1 MKRVGIL
8 GGGQLGLMLAEAVQP
23 LGGEAHVFD
32 PDPACPAA
40 RRLARVSSAQWT
52 DARALERF
60 AACCDVLTYE
70 FENVPSEPL
79 RRLGGTTPIVPSL
92 EVLETA
98 QDRIREKEF
107 FLKEGLPVAGFRSV
121 RDGEDAAAAA
131 AEIGFPLVLKTARGG
146 YDGKGQHRIHSTE
159 ELAAVSDPRPWVLE
173 EVVEIESEVSCIVAR
188 AADGSEIVFPLFENE
203 HRDHVLDLTL
213 VPARV
218 SPQTQTRVEEA
229 ARTAARAL
237 GVVGLLTVEF
247 FLGRR
252 PPSAAA
258 MAASVEVFVNEI
270 APRPH
275 NSGHVTRKAC
285 TVSQFDALAR
295 VLLGLPLTPPAA
307 AAPGAFCMG
316 NLLGDIWLAQG
327 RNELDLSALAR
338 HPEVVEVYLYGKR
351 EPRARRKMGHFV
363 THARTPN
370 EALAAARAFRHDL
383 VDDRRS

>member
-1 MKRVGIL
+1 
-8 GGGQLGLMLAEAVQP
+8 MLAEAVQL
-23 LGGEAHVFD
+23 LGGEVHVFD

-40 RRLARVSSAQWT
+40 RRLARVDSAPWS

-60 AACCDVLTYE
+60 AASCDVLTYE

-79 RRLGGTTPIVPSL
+79 RRLGGKTPIVPAL
-92 EVLETA
+92 AVLETA

-107 FLKEGLPVAGFRSV
+107 FLAEGLPVAGFRSV
-121 RDGEDAAAAA
+121 REGEDAAAAA
-131 AEIGFPLVLKTARGG
+131 AELGFPLVLKTARGG
-146 YDGKGQHRIHSTE
+146 YDGKGQHRIHSKE
-159 ELAAVSDPRPWVLE
+159 ELAAVSEPRPWVLE
-173 EVVEIESEVSCIVAR
+173 EVVAIESEVSCIVAR
-188 AADGSEIVFPLFENE
+188 AADGSEIVFPLFENQ

-218 SPQTQTRVEEA
+218 SPQTQARVEQA

-247 FLGRR
+247 FLGRC
-252 PPSAAA
+252 PS
-258 MAASVEVFVNEI
+258 VGRGHDGDTEVFVNEI

-285 TVSQFDALAR
+285 SISQFDALAR
-295 VLLGLPLTPPAA
+295 ILLDIPLAPPAA

-327 RNELDLSALAR
+327 RDELDLSALGR

-363 THARTPN
+363 THAPEAER
-370 EALAAARAFRHDL
+370 ALAAARAFRHDL
-383 VDDRRS
+383 VADRRS